1 MDVDDL
7 HAVMVRDL
15 RALAREV
22 SAYPSDAHLWQ
33 VMPGITNAGG
43 NLALH
48 LAGNLRHFLGAVLGA
63 SGWVRDR
70 EREFNARDVARAAVV
85 AEIEIAIGEVDRVMP
100 TLTDATLAAPFPVE
114 VLGRRLPTGRFLT
127 HLCSHFAYHLGQI
140 DYHRRIVAPA
150 SGTAGT
156 MSLAEL

>member
-1 MDVDDL
+1 MSPDDL
-7 HAVMVRDL
+7 HSVMARDL

-33 VMPGITNAGG
+33 EMPGITNTGG
-43 NLALH
+43 TLALH
-48 LAGNLRHFLGAVLGA
+48 LAGNIRHFFGAVLGG

-70 EREFNARDVARAAVV
+70 DREFNARGIARAEVV
-85 AEIEIAIGEVDRVMP
+85 AEIALALAEVDRVIP
-100 TLTDATLAAPFPVE
+100 VLSAATLAAPFPIE
-114 VLGRRLPTGRFLT
+114 VQGRRLQTARFLM

-156 MSLAEL
+156 MSLTEI

>member
-1 MDVDDL
+1 MNADDL

-22 SAYPSDAHLWQ
+22 SSYPSDAQLWHEI
-33 VMPGITNAGG
+33 PGITNTGG
-43 NLALH
+43 TLALH
-48 LAGNLRHFLGAVLGA
+48 LAGNVRHFFGAVLGA

-70 EREFNARDVARAAVV
+70 DREFNARGIARAAVV
-85 AEIEIAIGEVDRVMP
+85 EEIELAIAEADRVMP
-100 TLTDATLAAPFPVE
+100 SITAATLAAQFPVPI
-114 VLGRRLPTGRFLT
+114 LGAQLPTARFLV

-140 DYHRRIVAPA
+140 DYHRRMVAPA

-156 MSLAEL
+156 MSLTEI